1 MVLSSLENAKPQSLH
16 PMISNGKLSTLAM
29 IAWQC
34 VVLSGGVA
42 QGQDAQR
49 GPFGF
54 IRLLNAVSIGTG
66 KLEFF
71 IDGKSVRPDGYQ
83 LGNITGGI
91 ALKPSTYKV
100 EFRRDGVK
108 DGETRVIVAANDT
121 TILIPFAEQ
130 LPVSE
135 GQPGRWEIW
144 ILRLKQHAA
153 EDQRTATFVSVSR
166 EPELKV
172 EIRQSDGKWHPVL
185 VKRLGIARAD
195 IRQARGYLSVRCKQ
209 QELSAVSVGAAGNF
223 VSVLYEDENGILR
236 SKTFQDYKYLST
248 D

>member
-1 MVLSSLENAKPQSLH
+1 
-16 PMISNGKLSTLAM
+16 MISNGKLSTLAM
-29 IAWQC
+29 LALQW
-34 VVLSGGVA
+34 VALLGGVA

-54 IRLLNAVSIGTG
+54 LRLLNAVNIGTG

-91 ALKPSTYKV
+91 ALKPDTYKV
-100 EFRRDGVK
+100 EFRRDGLK
-108 DGETRVIVAANDT
+108 HGETEMIVAANDT
-121 TILIPFAEQ
+121 TILIPFAEP

-135 GQPGRWEIW
+135 GQPARWKIR
-144 ILRLKQHAA
+144 ILRLTQHAV
-153 EDQRTATFVSVSR
+153 ENQRTATFVSVSR
-166 EPELKV
+166 NPELKV
-172 EIRQSDGKWHPVL
+172 EIRQSDGKWHPVI
-185 VKRLGIARAD
+185 VKRLGIARAN
-195 IRQARGYLSVRCKQ
+195 IRQARGYMSVRCQQ

-236 SKTFQDYKYLST
+236 SKTFQDYKYLSA

>member
-1 MVLSSLENAKPQSLH
+1 MISNRQLSALLLVVLSS
-16 PMISNGKLSTLAM
+16 
-29 IAWQC
+29 
-34 VVLSGGVA
+34 VVLPGGVA
-42 QGQDAQR
+42 QGQNAQR
-49 GPFGF
+49 APCGF

-91 ALKPSTYKV
+91 ALKPDTYKV

-130 LPVSE
+130 LPVCE
-135 GQPGRWEIW
+135 GQPVRWEIR

-153 EDQRTATFVSVSR
+153 ENQRTATFVSVSR
-166 EPELKV
+166 DPELKV

-195 IRQARGYLSVRCKQ
+195 IRQARGYMSVRCKQ
-209 QELSAVSVGAAGNF
+209 QELSAVSVGAAGK
-223 VSVLYEDENGILR
+223 DENGILR